1 MTELEKRGGDLGVEV
16 RADDDGKKTLKGY
29 AAIFNSDTTIA
40 DYFVER
46 IAPGAFTR
54 TIGGDILALVNHDSG
69 RVVGR
74 TKSGT
79 LRLSEDSR
87 GLKVEIDV
95 PDTADGRDLWTLV
108 ERGDVTGMSFG
119 FRVTKQEWDESGDIP
134 HRTIHEV
141 ELFEITATAF
151 PAYQDTTLAVRSLE
165 AARAEADEAR
175 ESEKAE
181 EEQRKQNAIAA
192 QRRIAER
199 KAEMES
205 KIRGIPQDTP

>member
-29 AAIFNSDTTIA
+29 AAVFNREAVIG
-40 DYFVER
+40 DYFIES
-46 IAPGAFTR
+46 IAPGAFTK

-69 RVVGR
+69 RVIGR

-79 LRLSEDSR
+79 LRLKEDDV

-119 FRVTKQEWDESGDIP
+119 FRVTKQDWDETGDIP
-134 HRTIHEV
+134 RRLIREV
-141 ELFEITATAF
+141 ELFEVTATAI
-151 PAYQDTTLAVRSLE
+151 PAYPDATLAVRSLE
-165 AARAEADEAR
+165 AAREDRATLNAR
-175 ESEKAE
+175 
-181 EEQRKQNAIAA
+181 AA
-192 QRRIAER
+192 QRRIAGR
-199 KAEMES
+199 KAAFEQ
-205 KIRGIPQDTP
+205 KIRGIPQDAS